1 MYFGGCAYFLRD
13 QIAKEMKK
21 ITIILLLAGAMGV
34 FLYLSKRKEN
44 KSLASPD
51 SPELN
56 KANNN
61 INVTRGK
68 RNNNPFNIRYNSS
81 NNWIGQIGSDG
92 EFCIFDTMS
101 HGIRAGG
108 VLLRNYLKQGT
119 NTITKII
126 SKFAPASDGN
136 NTEKYINDVAA
147 ASGYDKNR
155 VLAVG
160 DLWRIAAPMMKI
172 ESGYI
177 ATEKD
182 KQYFN
187 SI

>member
-1 MYFGGCAYFLRD
+1 
-13 QIAKEMKK
+13 MKK

-44 KSLASPD
+44 TSLASPEN
-51 SPELN
+51 PESN

-61 INVTRGK
+61 KNVTRGK
-68 RNNNPFNIRYNSS
+68 RNNNPFNIRYNSA
-81 NNWIGQIGSDG
+81 NNWIGQLGSDG
-92 EFCIFDTMS
+92 AFCVFDTLA

-108 VLLRNYLKQGT
+108 VLLRNYLKQGN
-119 NTITKII
+119 NTIQKII
-126 SKFAPASDGN
+126 TRFAPASDGN
-136 NTEKYINDVAA
+136 NTNKYINDVAA
-147 ASGYDKNR
+147 ASGFDKNQ